1 MKENQSTPNHVF
13 IVSGS
18 AGASGSLLVN
28 TVLAQFHEQE
38 VEVVLFPRVRQI
50 DQLEKVVEKAR
61 EDGGTI
67 VHTLV
72 DRCMR
77 ERLVEL
83 AKQEG
88 VIEIDLVGPIMDRF
102 SIITGHE
109 PTAEPGLYRRLNRAY
124 FDRVE
129 AIEYTMNH
137 DDGRDPHQ
145 WSQADLVI
153 LGPSRS
159 GKTPLSMYLAVQ
171 GWKVANLPLVPGIP
185 ITEELHKVDK
195 RKVFGLIID
204 AGQLLS
210 HRQHRQRHL
219 GTVGPTSYSD
229 PTAIYEEVTYA
240 KKLYRQGE
248 YAMINVTD
256 KPIEASANEI
266 VRILTR
272 NFPSIERHFMA

>member
-1 MKENQSTPNHVF
+1 MQKKQTSSPHVY

-28 TVLAQFHEQE
+28 TVLAQFQDQIL
-38 VEVVLFPRVRQI
+38 EVVLVPRVRQI
-50 DQLEKVVEKAR
+50 DQLEKIVSTASEY
-61 EDGGTI
+61 DGTI

-72 DRCMR
+72 DRSLR
-77 ERLVEL
+77 IKLVEL
-83 AKQEG
+83 AHQKG
-88 VIEIDLVGPIMDRF
+88 VTEIDLVGPIMDRF

-129 AIEYTMNH
+129 AIEFTMNH
-137 DDGRDPHQ
+137 DDGRDPHG
-145 WSQADLVI
+145 WSQADILI

-159 GKTPLSMYLAVQ
+159 GKTPISMYLAVQ
-171 GWKVANLPLVPGIP
+171 GWKVANYPLVPGIP
-185 ITEELHKVDK
+185 VPEELEKVDK
-195 RKVFGLIID
+195 RKVFGLTIE

-219 GTVGPTSYSD
+219 GTIGPTSYSD
-229 PTAIYEEVTYA
+229 PAAIYEEVTRA
-240 KKLYRQGE
+240 KNLYRQGQF
-248 YAMINVTD
+248 ATVNVTD

-266 VRILTR
+266 IRILTR
-272 NFPSIERHFMA
+272 HFPSIERQEMS